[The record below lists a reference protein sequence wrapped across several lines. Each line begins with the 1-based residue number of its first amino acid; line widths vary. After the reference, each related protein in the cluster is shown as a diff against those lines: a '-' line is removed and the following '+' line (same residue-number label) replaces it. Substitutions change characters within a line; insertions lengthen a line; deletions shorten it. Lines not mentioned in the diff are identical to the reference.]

1 MKYGGI
7 EFDLS
12 YAPIARYPFRLP
24 MVIIVLNTFYIG
36 FRYFG

>member
-12 YAPIARYPFRLP
+12 YAPIARYASRLP
-24 MVIIVLNTFYIG
+24 LVIAAFTLEE
-36 FRYFG
+36 

>member
-24 MVIIVLNTFYIG
+24 VVYSLSNS
-36 FRYFG
+36 